1 MKDIILERVAKIF
14 EVKSLITFGITG
26 TVIYLAAVKGTIEPK
41 DVMLLAG
48 MVFTYFFNKD
58 KKTE

>member
-1 MKDIILERVAKIF
+1 MKETIAGVLINIF
-14 EVKSLITFGITG
+14 KVKSLITFSITG
-26 TVIYLAAVKGTIEPK
+26 TVVYLAVKGTIEPK

-48 MVFTYFFNKD
+48 MVFTYFFTKD

>member
-1 MKDIILERVAKIF
+1 MLEKIAKLI

-26 TVIYLAAVKGTIEPK
+26 TVIYLAVKGSIEPK
-41 DVMLLAG
+41 DVMMLAG

-58 KKTE
+58 KNKTPS

>member
-1 MKDIILERVAKIF
+1 MKEKIIEAVINIF
-14 EVKSLITFGITG
+14 KVKSLITFGITG
-26 TVIYLAAVKGTIEPK
+26 TVIYLAAKGTIEPK

>member
-1 MKDIILERVAKIF
+1 MLDKIAKLI

-26 TVIYLAAVKGTIEPK
+26 TVIYLAVKGSIEPK
-41 DVMLLAG
+41 DVMMLAG

-58 KKTE
+58 KNKTPS

>member
-1 MKDIILERVAKIF
+1 MSMLEKIAKLI

-26 TVIYLAAVKGTIEPK
+26 TVIYLAVKGSIEPK
-41 DVMLLAG
+41 DVMMLAG

-58 KKTE
+58 KNKTPS